1 MAENHIQEGNTTM
14 KDGTLS
20 GTLTQQEMDI
30 VGEIAN
36 ISFGS
41 ASTILSTLLN
51 KPVSITT
58 PRVEVVDLFDT
69 SEIILPHVVLNIQFI
84 KGLEMENLFVLKR
97 EVALAMADLM
107 MMGTGEV
114 DPNQQ
119 LTELDLS
126 AVQEAMN
133 QMMGFA
139 ATSMS
144 DLFQDTVDMT
154 PPGIKV
160 VNLAEEIEKI
170 SHYNQTSIVTVSFDL
185 RIGTLVN
192 SKLVQIVS
200 MENVR
205 QMVNKLMRL
214 SEPLPSEVPAPP
226 AVEQLTQEEKDTLGE
241 ISNISIGSA
250 STVLSALL
258 NQPVTISV
266 PNVEVINVRSYEGV
280 PFPYLVL
287 NVDFTEGFHH
297 ENVFVLSKE
306 VALTMVD
313 LMMMGTGEI
322 DADKELDE
330 LEMSGV
336 KEVMNQMM
344 AHAATALSEMFQKKV
359 DITPPTVKVV
369 SISEELKQIGASNES
384 DELIQIAFHLEIGTF
399 IRSTMYQFFS
409 IPEGKEIV
417 KRLLRVT
424 GAEDLYE
431 ADSVSNVTE
440 AAEGAPVSSDGFF
453 QFENVMTEQQSHES
467 QATKSPLLSQV
478 EVELE
483 FVFGSTTK
491 MIDEVLSLRPDEVG
505 LLEEAIDEPLRIYA
519 NGVLIAHGE
528 LVNVDG
534 FFGIRVIEAL

>member
-20 GTLTQQEMDI
+20 STLTQQEMDI

-69 SEIILPHVVLNIQFI
+69 SEIVLPHVVLNIQFI

-114 DPNQQ
+114 DLNQQ

-144 DLFQDTVDMT
+144 DLFQDKVDMT

-200 MENVR
+200 MENAR

-214 SEPLPSEVPAPP
+214 SEPLPPV
-226 AVEQLTQEEKDTLGE
+226 VEQLTQEEKDTLGE

-266 PNVEVINVRSYEGV
+266 PNVEVINVRNYEGV

-322 DADKELDE
+322 DTNKELDE

-344 AHAATALSEMFQKKV
+344 AHAATALSEMFQEKV

-369 SISEELKQIGASNES
+369 SISEELRQIGASSES

-417 KRLLRVT
+417 KHLLRVT
-424 GAEDLYE
+424 GAGDLYE
-431 ADSVSNVTE
+431 ADPVSNVTE
-440 AAEGAPVSSDGFF
+440 VAEVTPVSSDGVF
-453 QFENVMTEQQSHES
+453 QFENVMTEQQPHES
-467 QATKSPLLSQV
+467 QATKSSLLTQV

-491 MIDEVLSLRPDEVG
+491 MIDEVLSLRPDEVA
-505 LLEEAIDEPLRIYA
+505 LLEEAIDEPIQIYA